1 MNQEIELI
9 LKLAPILVA
18 VIGVPPLIY
27 NWIMARKGHLR
38 DEFKHAQQF
47 LEDLQSKPDM
57 PRFAKEKGL
66 LALAGNR
73 HVDPNLVLHVLDFPS
88 PVRAVSDLVRGWR
101 YLELVES
108 SEGNRID
115 FRSEYRSSWRRT
127 SRKVFYSIA
136 YFTLAFMVFAP
147 LLLASFLRMT
157 TPQLVESMLFSIGCC
172 APYAYL
178 CMDTVGEIYRAE
190 ALVTTQDDLGP
201 DDRNRALPKLGLAI
215 A

>member
-9 LKLAPILVA
+9 LRLAPILVA
-18 VIGVPPLIY
+18 VVGVPPLLY

-57 PRFAKEKGL
+57 PQFAKEKGL

-73 HVDPNLVLHVLDFPS
+73 HVDPKLILHVLEFPS
-88 PVRAVSDLVRGWR
+88 PVRAVNDLVRGWR

-108 SEGNRID
+108 SAGDRVE
-115 FRSEYRSSWRRT
+115 FRPKYRARWRRMW
-127 SRKVFYSIA
+127 RKVFYSIA
-136 YFTLAFMVFAP
+136 YFSLAFMVFAP
-147 LLLASFLRMT
+147 LLLAAFLRMS
-157 TPQLVESMLFSIGCC
+157 TPQLVESMFFSVGCC

-178 CMDTVGEIYRAE
+178 CMDTVGELYRAE
-190 ALVTTQDDLGP
+190 ALVITQDDLGP
-201 DDRNRALPKLGLAI
+201 DGHGGALPELTLAI